1 MLQPP
6 WLPSGKEHLIET
18 NEDIGLYFNDCP
30 AKEEDY
36 EAPHVDVEAVKENLK
51 EKQTWWSSIVYLLG
65 GIVMIVR
72 VPEDSDSICL
82 NKGFRNIEDTYGIVW
97 VFCTS
102 NLFSFLKSLW
112 IQLRFC
118 HFCGRGIERKG
129 VRAFRG
135 AFLEELKLW
144 RCSMG
149 SAKRFTCTSVW
160 HTEHVTTCYM
170 FDAIK
175 TY

>member
-1 MLQPP
+1 
-6 WLPSGKEHLIET
+6 
-18 NEDIGLYFNDCP
+18 
-30 AKEEDY
+30 
-36 EAPHVDVEAVKENLK
+36 
-51 EKQTWWSSIVYLLG
+51 
-65 GIVMIVR
+65 MIVR